1 MSSKKGIGVSV
12 FDLFINANVYI
23 SLCAVLMVTQTNHF
37 FSLQYSIGTFYLFV
51 FCATLCSYNFHW
63 YLTPFVASASPR
75 IAWND
80 THRRLLLSIYIVM
93 LIASAIL
100 TLQLIEHWLPLSIGV
115 LATFLYSA
123 PKIPHKYFSL
133 LSKIAVGKTLFLT
146 FVWMYVTT
154 ALPILI
160 ANTPWT
166 TAHTLFCISRFSLIY
181 AICILFDYRD
191 READRAQGIKSMIT
205 WMSEKN
211 ILLIFLTALALFVI
225 STIALYQQS
234 FSIFTIALLL
244 IPGGIVLGLYNYAR
258 KHFNDY
264 LYYFILDGLMMFSSL
279 LTLLF
284 RI

>member
-1 MSSKKGIGVSV
+1 
-12 FDLFINANVYI
+12 
-23 SLCAVLMVTQTNHF
+23 MVTQTNLF
-37 FSLQYSIGTFYLFV
+37 FDLQYNTRIFYLFV

-63 YLTPFVASASPR
+63 YLTPFATSTSLR

-80 THRRLLLSIYIVM
+80 AHRRLLLSIYIVM
-93 LIASAIL
+93 LVASAIL
-100 TLQLIEHWLPLSIGV
+100 ALQLTAHWLPLSVGV
-115 LATFLYSA
+115 LATFLYTA

-160 ANTPWT
+160 ADTNWT
-166 TAHTLFCISRFSLIY
+166 MAHTLFCISRFSLIY

-191 READRAQGIKSMIT
+191 READRAQGVKSMIT
-205 WMSEKN
+205 WMSEKH
-211 ILLIFLTALALFVI
+211 ILVIFLVALLLFVV
-225 STIALYQQS
+225 STVALSTQS
-234 FSIFTIALLL
+234 FSPFSIVLLL

-258 KHFNDY
+258 RHFNDY

-284 RI
+284 RF